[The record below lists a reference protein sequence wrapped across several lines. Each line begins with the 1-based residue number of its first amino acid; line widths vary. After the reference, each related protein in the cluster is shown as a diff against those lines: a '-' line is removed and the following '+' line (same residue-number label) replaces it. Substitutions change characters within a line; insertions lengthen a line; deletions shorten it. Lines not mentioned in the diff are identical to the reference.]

1 MAAKSGGPLLTVRII
16 APREILYGSKPA
28 MCLLFSSIIG
38 LIGSNIAQKMQNRT
52 DIILSK
58 QALAKTGPHR
68 PAHPGSP
75 AAQRRLTNQ
84 QLAETVGLSPSPCSR
99 RVQKLEAA
107 GIILKRET
115 VLDARKLGLDLT
127 VIIQISMDR
136 HTPERFAN
144 FEEKV
149 ASYPE
154 VQQCYLVTGQE
165 ADYLL
170 KVVVPDIDATSISCS
185 TRSPA
190 SKGQWCAFQLCHAAG
205 GGYGGVAVNYVE
217 T

>member
-1 MAAKSGGPLLTVRII
+1 MSTSELAKLD
-16 APREILYGSKPA
+16 
-28 MCLLFSSIIG
+28 
-38 LIGSNIAQKMQNRT
+38 RT
-52 DIILSK
+52 DLRILE
-58 QALAKTGPHR
+58 ALQGN
-68 PAHPGSP
+68 GG
-75 AAQRRLTNQ
+75 LTNQ

-107 GIILKRET
+107 GIIVKRET

-127 VIIQISMDR
+127 VMIQISMDR

-144 FEEKV
+144 FEEQV

-154 VQQCYLVTGQE
+154 GQLCYLVTGQE

-170 KVVVPDIDATSISCS
+170 KVVVPDIDGYQHFLLNKV
-185 TRSPA
+185 TRIEGVSGVH
-190 SKGQWCAFQLCHAAG
+190 SSFVMRRVVDTAALPL
-205 GGYGGVAVNYVE
+205 NYVE

>member
-1 MAAKSGGPLLTVRII
+1 
-16 APREILYGSKPA
+16 
-28 MCLLFSSIIG
+28 MCLLSSPIFG
-38 LIGSNIAQKMQNRT
+38 LMSNIIAQNHQIRDKNPMSSTELAKLDRT
-52 DIILSK
+52 DLRILD
-58 QALAKTGPHR
+58 ALQHNG
-68 PAHPGSP
+68 GLS
-75 AAQRRLTNQ
+75 NQ

-99 RVQKLEAA
+99 RVQKLESA
-107 GIILKRET
+107 GIIVKRET

-127 VIIQISMDR
+127 VMIQISMDR

-154 VQQCYLVTGQE
+154 VQLCYLVTGQE

-170 KVVVPDIDATSISCS
+170 KVVVPDIDGYQHFLLNKI
-185 TRSPA
+185 TRIEGVSGVH
-190 SKGQWCAFQLCHAAG
+190 SSFVMRRVVDTAALPL
-205 GGYGGVAVNYVE
+205 NYVE